1 MAWPG
6 HIDSQ
11 RIIFYNLL
19 FRHLANNLLLQFT
32 IHSICEAL
40 PAAVMFV
47 NMMLIVLML
56 LDTID
61 TALLLIVNCV
71 IVTNQRVVKARLTDR
86 GNNAETMAV

>member
-1 MAWPG
+1 MR
-6 HIDSQ
+6 DKD
-11 RIIFYNLL
+11 
-19 FRHLANNLLLQFT
+19 T
-32 IHSICEAL
+32 ECCTHSISEVF

-71 IVTNQRVVKARLTDR
+71 IVTNQRVVKARLTDMTE
-86 GNNAETMAV
+86 GIIETMVV